1 MFNTLTSSI
10 AEPEIREK
18 TRKIARLV
26 EISAILNSTLKPD
39 VLLGNILQSAA
50 ELLECSV
57 ISILLYDQ
65 RVDELRF
72 VATTSVNID
81 QLEQIPVP
89 LDNSL
94 AGTIYTE
101 NRHLVINNTKDDP
114 RHYNEVGEE
123 VGLQV
128 DSLLGV
134 PMRIMDRVTGV
145 IEALNKKEGE
155 FTDFDVSL
163 LLVIASQAAI
173 SIHNA
178 NLIQALQ
185 KANIE
190 LSQADKLKRDLM
202 AVASHELRTPLGN
215 ILGYATLLHEDAIDE
230 NKPLAESILKASS
243 KLRAVLD
250 DIANMNLLYTGEA
263 DLDLTSTTL
272 QQVID
277 FALEEVKQT
286 VARED
291 HRVKC
296 LLPEDP
302 ILLEIDLPKMS
313 VVFVNLLLNAIRFTP
328 PDGEITLSVEDHE
341 DEVVISIV
349 DTGKGIES
357 ENLEK
362 IFDVFFQ
369 EEDHMTRRYGGLGL
383 GLSIARGLV
392 NLHGGKIWAESEGRN
407 KGSVFWVVLPKAEN
421 EHPGKH

>member
-18 TRKIARLV
+18 THKIARLV
-26 EISAILNSTLKPD
+26 EISAILNSTLKPE
-39 VLLGNILQSAA
+39 LLLQNILQSAA
-50 ELLECSV
+50 ELLECSL
-57 ISILLYDQ
+57 ISILLYDE
-65 RVDELRF
+65 RDNELRF
-72 VATTSVNID
+72 VATTSVNFD

-123 VGLQV
+123 VGLEV

-134 PMRIMDRVTGV
+134 PMRIKDRVTGV

-185 KANIE
+185 RANIE

-272 QQVID
+272 QQVISY
-277 FALEEVKQT
+277 AREEVNQT
-286 VARED
+286 VAKED
-291 HRVKC
+291 DRVNYH
-296 LLPEDP
+296 LPEKAIP
-302 ILLEIDLPKMS
+302 LLIDLPKMS
-313 VVFVNLLLNAIRFTP
+313 VVFVNVLLNAIRFTP
-328 PDGEITLSVEDHE
+328 QEGDIKLLVEELE
-341 DEVVISIV
+341 DEVIV
-349 DTGKGIES
+349 SVEDTGKGIAE

-362 IFDVFFQ
+362 VFEVFFQ
-369 EEDHMTRRYGGLGL
+369 EEDHMTRRYGGLGM

-392 NLHGGKIWAESEGRN
+392 NLHKGRIWAESDGLG
-407 KGSVFWVVLPKAEN
+407 KGAIFRIALPKPAE
-421 EHPGKH
+421 

>member
-1 MFNTLTSSI
+1 MFNTLTASI
-10 AEPEIREK
+10 SEPEIREK

-39 VLLGNILQSAA
+39 LLLQNILHSAA
-50 ELLECSV
+50 ELLDCSV
-57 ISILLYDQ
+57 ISILLYDE
-65 RVDELRF
+65 RVNELRF
-72 VATTSVNID
+72 AATTSVNID

-185 KANIE
+185 KANVE

-215 ILGYATLLHEDAIDE
+215 ILGYATLLHEDAIDD

-263 DLDLTSTTL
+263 DLDLTSTSL
-272 QQVID
+272 QQVISY
-277 FALEEVKQT
+277 AREEVNQT
-286 VARED
+286 VDVED
-291 HRVKC
+291 HRVIYK
-296 LLPEDP
+296 LPEDP
-302 ILLEIDLPKMS
+302 IPLQLDLPKMS
-313 VVFVNLLLNAIRFTP
+313 VVFVNLLLNAIRFSP
-328 PDGEITLSVEDHE
+328 AKGEVTLSVEDRKDDVIVSVE
-341 DEVVISIV
+341 DS
-349 DTGKGIES
+349 GKGISE

-362 IFDVFFQ
+362 IFEVFFQ

-392 NLHGGKIWAESEGRN
+392 RLHGGKIWAESEGLG
-407 KGSVFWVVLPKAEN
+407 KGSAFRVMLPK
-421 EHPGKH
+421 PGK

>member
-1 MFNTLTSSI
+1 MFNSLTSSI
-10 AEPEIREK
+10 AETEIREK
-18 TRKIARLV
+18 TQKIARLV
-26 EISAILNSTLKPD
+26 EISAILNSTIKPD
-39 VLLGNILQSAA
+39 QLLQNILKSAA
-50 ELLECSV
+50 ELLECSL
-57 ISILLYDQ
+57 ISILLYDE
-65 RVDELRF
+65 REKELRF

-114 RHYNEVGEE
+114 RHYDEVGEE

-134 PMRIMDRVTGV
+134 PMRIKDRVTGV
-145 IEALNKKEGE
+145 IEALNKENGE

-163 LLVIASQAAI
+163 LLVVASQAAI

-178 NLIQALQ
+178 QLIQALQ

-202 AVASHELRTPLGN
+202 SVASHELRTPLGN
-215 ILGYATLLHEDAIDE
+215 ILGYATLLYEDATDE
-230 NKPLAESILKASS
+230 NKPLANSILKAST

-263 DLDLTSTTL
+263 DLDLAETTI
-272 QQVID
+272 QQVLEY
-277 FALEEVKQT
+277 AREEVNATVTKEDQT
-286 VARED
+286 V
-291 HRVKC
+291 VYQI
-296 LLPEDP
+296 PEES
-302 ILLEIDLPKMS
+302 IAIKVDLPKIS

-328 PDGEITLSVEDHE
+328 LDGDIVLDVKDRK
-341 DEVVISIV
+341 DEVMVTIT
-349 DTGKGIES
+349 DTGRGIRK

-362 IFDVFFQ
+362 IFEVFYQ
-369 EEDHMTRRYGGLGL
+369 EDDHMTRKYGGLGL
-383 GLSIARGLV
+383 GLSIAQELV
-392 NLHGGKIWAESEGRN
+392 KLHGGRIWAESEGLGEGATFR
-407 KGSVFWVVLPKAEN
+407 VVLPKAGVED
-421 EHPGKH
+421 ED

>member
-1 MFNTLTSSI
+1 MFNNLTSLI

-18 TRKIARLV
+18 TRKITRLV

-39 VLLGNILQSAA
+39 ILLQNILQSAA
-50 ELLECSV
+50 ELLDCSV
-57 ISILLYDQ
+57 ISILLYDE
-65 RVDELRF
+65 RVKELRF
-72 VATTSVNID
+72 AATTSVNID

-114 RHYNEVGEE
+114 RHYDEVGEE

-145 IEALNKKEGE
+145 IEALNKKEGD

-185 KANIE
+185 KANLE

-215 ILGYATLLHEDAIDE
+215 ILGYATLLHEDAIEE

-263 DLDLTSTTL
+263 DLDLTNTTL
-272 QQVID
+272 QQVLSY
-277 FALEEVKQT
+277 AREEVNQM
-286 VARED
+286 VSAED
-291 HRVKC
+291 NQVNYQ
-296 LLPEDP
+296 LPKDP
-302 ILLEIDLPKMS
+302 VPLNIDLPKMS
-313 VVFVNLLLNAIRFTP
+313 VVFVNLLLNAIRFTSRE
-328 PDGEITLSVEDHE
+328 GEIKVTVKDCN
-341 DEVVISIV
+341 DEVIISVV
-349 DTGKGIES
+349 DTGKGIAT

-362 IFDVFFQ
+362 IFEVFYQ

-392 NLHGGKIWAESEGRN
+392 GLHGGRIWAESEGLG
-407 KGSVFWVVLPKAEN
+407 KGAAFRVVLPKPAQ
-421 EHPGKH
+421 

>member
-1 MFNTLTSSI
+1 MFNNLTSLI
-10 AEPEIREK
+10 TEPEIREK
-18 TRKIARLV
+18 TRKITRLV

-39 VLLGNILQSAA
+39 ILLQNILQSAA
-50 ELLECSV
+50 ELLDCSV
-57 ISILLYDQ
+57 ISILLYDE
-65 RVDELRF
+65 RVKELRF
-72 VATTSVNID
+72 AATTSVNID

-114 RHYNEVGEE
+114 RHYDEVGEE

-185 KANIE
+185 KANLE

-215 ILGYATLLHEDAIDE
+215 ILGYATLLHEDAIEE

-263 DLDLTSTTL
+263 DLDLTDSTL
-272 QQVID
+272 QQVLVY
-277 FALEEVKQT
+277 AREEVNQMVDK
-286 VARED
+286 ED
-291 HRVKC
+291 YRVNYQ
-296 LLPEDP
+296 LPEDP
-302 ILLEIDLPKMS
+302 VPLKIDLPKMS

-328 PDGEITLSVEDHE
+328 REGEITVTVKDCK
-341 DEVVISIV
+341 DEVMVSVV
-349 DTGKGIES
+349 DTGKGIAA

-362 IFDVFFQ
+362 IFEVFYQ

-392 NLHGGKIWAESEGRN
+392 GLHGGRIWAESEGLG
-407 KGSVFWVVLPKAEN
+407 KGAAFRVVLPKLAQ
-421 EHPGKH
+421 